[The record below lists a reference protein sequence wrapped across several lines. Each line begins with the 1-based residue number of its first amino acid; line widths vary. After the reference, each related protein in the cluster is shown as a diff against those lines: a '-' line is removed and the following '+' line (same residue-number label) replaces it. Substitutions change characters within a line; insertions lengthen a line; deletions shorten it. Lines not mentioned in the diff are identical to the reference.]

1 MPFRHNHLRAMLGP
15 SPGRP
20 VGQLFHGEETEVGV
34 DYAALSAAD
43 DWISGET
50 GACSWFL
57 VVAELG
63 GSPDERG

>member
-1 MPFRHNHLRAMLGP
+1 MHQCAT
-15 SPGRP
+15 
-20 VGQLFHGEETEVGV
+20 HGEETEVGV
-34 DYAALSAAD
+34 DYVALSAAD

-50 GACSWFL
+50 GACSRFL